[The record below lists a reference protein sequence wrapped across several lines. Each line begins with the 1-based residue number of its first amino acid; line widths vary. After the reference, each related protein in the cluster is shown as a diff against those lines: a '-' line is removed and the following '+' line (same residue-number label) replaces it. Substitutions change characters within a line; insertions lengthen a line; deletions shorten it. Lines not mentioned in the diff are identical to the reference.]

1 MTPARSLAASVV
13 ALGFASTLTAPLPAI
28 AAPAPCER
36 AENYAAQS
44 GAELLRIDR
53 LDMHSI
59 SGERPV
65 SRSGADKPDGRSG
78 DGPQGRP
85 GADASA
91 VQGADDRLLDHASG
105 SSDRDAADADE
116 DGDLV
121 SQGAGMMGGASS
133 GSETGGGG
141 SASSGSGAGS
151 EARSSSDGQSGSGAG
166 SGSGADSGSR
176 GGSGSGADSGSPG
189 RSGSA
194 ADSGSRGRSG
204 SDAGLGS
211 EAGSRFSAIDL
222 DQKAETGGTGAGGT
236 VQGGAAST
244 GGMNSARISRVATI
258 ESAAGTKDAGVVR
271 NTAAVRDADDGSFVA
286 DSEATGGTGAGE
298 VLAGDVARETGNGD
312 VSHGLNAD
320 RDDVYV
326 AIAGRRAG
334 EIGADRHESDNDTD
348 GGARPSSTSGE
359 NATAAGAGRGGKD
372 AVLTGVGLGD
382 AKTALVANAQVNS
395 AAVAR
400 MLDGQAAGKSS
411 LAEPV
416 IQQAPPSN
424 DKASTRGTP
433 ADRVGPMELGTGQVT
448 AHAAWDPGMACG
460 NATGKAGRSAASL
473 NRLDILKGEN
483 GALVGVPE
491 KISSLSTTA
500 LERRG
505 PAAQTIA
512 SATISAGRITLA
524 GGRIRVRVLRA
535 PTLTATMSI
544 RAGGEIRYL
553 PAAIEVSGKDIKTAR
568 LDTVGDDV
576 EFSLR
581 DDSRGTEAGSPGALA
596 QLGGVRTASPLPL
609 PAIPGLPSVQ
619 SPAPESA
626 TTAGSGTKVRISLG
640 DVRQASRDHAIAAKA
655 ATIRVTITRGA
666 VPDRRIKPGYGVQP
680 RATTSLN
687 MVFGVLEAAAVA
699 PETEAPQVSAAGAGG
714 GLPVTGSNV
723 TMLAM
728 AGVALV
734 LAGGAALFFGM
745 RRRRSH
751 P

>member
-53 LDMHSI
+53 LEMHSI
-59 SGERPV
+59 GGERPV

-78 DGPQGRP
+78 DGPRGRP
-85 GADASA
+85 SADASA
-91 VQGADDRLLDHASG
+91 VEGADDRLLDHASG

-121 SQGAGMMGGASS
+121 SQGAGMIGGASS
-133 GSETGGGG
+133 GSETGRGG

-151 EARSSSDGQSGSGAG
+151 GSEARSTSDGRSGTGAG
-166 SGSGADSGSR
+166 SGSGSDSGSR
-176 GGSGSGADSGSPG
+176 GGSGSGS
-189 RSGSA
+189 
-194 ADSGSRGRSG
+194 DSGSRGRSG

-211 EAGSRFSAIDL
+211 EAGSRFSAIHL
-222 DQKAETGGTGAGGT
+222 DRKAETGGTGAGGT
-236 VQGGAAST
+236 VQGAAST
-244 GGMNSARISRVATI
+244 GGMNSAGISRLATI
-258 ESAAGTKDAGVVR
+258 ESAAGTKDAAVVL
-271 NTAAVRDADDGSFVA
+271 NTAAVRHADDGTFVG

-298 VLAGDVARETGNGD
+298 VLAGDVARETGDGD
-312 VSHGLNAD
+312 VSRGVNAD
-320 RDDVYV
+320 RDDIYV

-334 EIGADRHESDNDTD
+334 EIGADRHGSDNDTE
-348 GGARPSSTSGE
+348 GGARPSSTSGAD
-359 NATAAGAGRGGKD
+359 ATASGAGRGGKD

-411 LAEPV
+411 LAKPV

-424 DKASTRGTP
+424 DRASTRGTP

-460 NATGKAGRSAASL
+460 NATGEAGRSAASL

-483 GALVGVPE
+483 GALVRVPE

-505 PAAQTIA
+505 PAAQTVA
-512 SATISAGRITLA
+512 SATISAGRITLD

-535 PTLTATMSI
+535 PTLTATMST

-581 DDSRGTEAGSPGALA
+581 DDSRTTEAGSLGALA
-596 QLGGVRTASPLPL
+596 QIGGVRTASPLPL

-626 TTAGSGTKVRISLG
+626 ATAGSGTKVRISLG

-655 ATIRVTITRGA
+655 AAIRVAITRGA
-666 VPDRRIKPGYGVQP
+666 VPDRRIKPGYAVP
-680 RATTSLN
+680 RRATTSLS
-687 MVFGVLEAAAVA
+687 MAFGVLEAAAVA

-734 LAGGAALFFGM
+734 LAGGAALFFGL
-745 RRRRSH
+745 RRRSH